1 VGGGLEIVGLYH
13 ATASGNLEMTSVKA
27 IAEKIASNF
36 ASASVWTLDASKL
49 PERKFAMVGMSH
61 TKDEWKAIG
70 ADAVSLS
77 SEAMEHSARLISEMK
92 YLDLVD
98 FDDHLADGSLSW
110 LNETIFKGDPLAALP
125 LIGAD

>member
-1 VGGGLEIVGLYH
+1 MLKVACMLAEEHCNAVGGGLEIVGLYH

-61 TKDEWKAIG
+61 TK
-70 ADAVSLS
+70 
-77 SEAMEHSARLISEMK
+77 
-92 YLDLVD
+92 
-98 FDDHLADGSLSW
+98 
-110 LNETIFKGDPLAALP
+110 
-125 LIGAD
+125 